1 MGRLLT
7 AKQPS
12 GKTEWETPPEI
23 IAALLAD
30 LELDHFDLDP
40 AARVDTSKAAWYFG
54 PDHVREDRRDGLTR
68 DWYYG
73 PDNEQQS
80 GSVFVNPPYGRGIG
94 KWARKAYE
102 EVEAGRAQVVVALLP
117 VNSSTHWWHRYV
129 MQATEIR
136 LLERRV
142 TFVGQP
148 SGAPFDN
155 AIIIWRRHQL
165 RRRWLMGWDWKDGG
179 QSSRRE
185 DTGRGA
191 GDAGSNPAAQP
202 EEMAD
207 ANSGRA

>member
-1 MGRLLT
+1 MGRLMT
-7 AKQPS
+7 GKQPS
-12 GKTEWETPPEI
+12 GKTEWETPKDL

-30 LELDHFDLDP
+30 LEIDSFDLD
-40 AARVDTSKAAWYFG
+40 AAAVAATTKAAI
-54 PDHVREDRRDGLTR
+54 
-68 DWYYG
+68 YYG
-73 PDNEQQS
+73 PDQAEEAYRD
-80 GSVFVNPPYGRGIG
+80 GLAGEWWGRVWVNPPYGRGIG

-102 EVEAGRAQVVVALLP
+102 EVEAGRAQLVVALLP

-165 RRRWLMGWDWKDGG
+165 GRRYLMGWDWK
-179 QSSRRE
+179 
-185 DTGRGA
+185 
-191 GDAGSNPAAQP
+191 
-202 EEMAD
+202 
-207 ANSGRA
+207 